1 MALYSSI
8 AKVKAVSDINNE
20 NVTGREFTDTE
31 ITDALNYANAR
42 ILLANK
48 EWVSPYTAAYDTYV
62 ALIFE
67 QVETAW
73 AAAWLFEQKGNQF
86 MNLTVQ
92 GESFSVGD
100 LSISADPGAQKQ
112 WYEKYQLLADR
123 YYKLGQTL
131 LSGMCLPFYFE
142 QCISVKDAEDAEIG
156 V

>member
-8 AKVKAVSDINNE
+8 AKVKSVSDINNE
-20 NVTGREFTDTE
+20 NVTGRDFTDTE
-31 ITDALNYANAR
+31 ITDALNYANAK
-42 ILLANK
+42 ILLTNK
-48 EWVSPYTAAYDTYV
+48 DWVSPYTASHDTYV

-73 AAAWLFEQKGNQF
+73 AAAWLFELKGNQF

-100 LSISADPGAQKQ
+100 LYISQDIAAQKQ
-112 WYEKYQLLADR
+112 WFEKYQLLADR
-123 YYKLGQTL
+123 YWKLGQIL
-131 LSGMCLPFYFE
+131 LSGLTLPFYFE
-142 QCISVKDAEDAEIG
+142 QCISVKEAEDATIG